1 MQIQNKCILLEINA
15 VKFFKTALHK
25 KDAKIVVPIS
35 PFLTFSFTLSFV
47 SFTDYVR
54 LSRQS

>member
-25 KDAKIVVPIS
+25 KDAKIVVPS
-35 PFLTFSFTLSFV
+35 ALF
-47 SFTDYVR
+47 
-54 LSRQS
+54 